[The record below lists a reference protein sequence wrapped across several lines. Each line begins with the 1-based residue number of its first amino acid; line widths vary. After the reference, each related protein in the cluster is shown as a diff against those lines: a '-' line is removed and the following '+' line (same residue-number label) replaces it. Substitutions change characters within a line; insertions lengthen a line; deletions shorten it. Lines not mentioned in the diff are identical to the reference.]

1 MSEQIKKIDPN
12 SEEFQT
18 ELQKTVDFTDKVV
31 KQFGFA
37 YNPDSEITQSIQF
50 GLTRNKLI
58 YDKRYCPCF
67 FVTGNKEEDRVCPCK
82 PAINDEIPNHGSCH
96 CGIFCTPE
104 FAAAK
109 AMEEKLEEAIHA
121 HSRGLTKDECELL
134 LSKDQLDS
142 EELEA
147 LIEARTLGMVS
158 FKIVDVREWMEYK
171 NFRIRGVD
179 YLVPTTSF

>member
-58 YDKRYCPCF
+58 YDKRYC
-67 FVTGNKEEDRVCPCK
+67 
-82 PAINDEIPNHGSCH
+82 
-96 CGIFCTPE
+96 
-104 FAAAK
+104 
-109 AMEEKLEEAIHA
+109 
-121 HSRGLTKDECELL
+121 
-134 LSKDQLDS
+134 
-142 EELEA
+142 
-147 LIEARTLGMVS
+147 
-158 FKIVDVREWMEYK
+158 
-171 NFRIRGVD
+171 
-179 YLVPTTSF
+179 LVFL

>member
-109 AMEEKLEEAIHA
+109 SSRYLEFGTIGNRSVLFTVIKTPLFAENEKPCWNTH
-121 HSRGLTKDECELL
+121 T
-134 LSKDQLDS
+134 
-142 EELEA
+142 
-147 LIEARTLGMVS
+147 
-158 FKIVDVREWMEYK
+158 
-171 NFRIRGVD
+171 
-179 YLVPTTSF
+179 YLVGTATEETIVS